1 MLISAPVRDI
11 FMFKGKSSPAS
22 RMGWIDYAKGIAIV
36 LVVYRH
42 VEFGIRNSGI
52 PLNQWVINLN
62 DMLYSFRMPLFFLL
76 SGLFFQ
82 KSIERKGEKRFLVS
96 RINTLLYPYILWALI
111 QITLQIMFP
120 GVANAHRSVRDY
132 MNILIQPRNLDQLW
146 YLFALFNVTLLY
158 LLTSRLFKYDNIAR
172 LVLSLIFLALA
183 PLVKEISTV
192 YDILLHYIFFCI
204 GNITA
209 SWFFSDKTQDR
220 LSSMSGLLILLPVF
234 VLCQYYFLYH
244 QQMNLYLYAVIALIG
259 SMFVIMVSFQLEK
272 YQVLPILKLF
282 GHYSLYIYLLHVPIV
297 SVIRYVLL
305 QYWLGINEIV
315 LLVLLILIA
324 IFFSIIIYRVL
335 MQMKMRWLFHGPFV
349 VQSYDNKKEQL
360 TVNKN
365 SY

>member
-1 MLISAPVRDI
+1 
-11 FMFKGKSSPAS
+11 MFKYKSSSTS

-42 VEFGIRNSGI
+42 VEFGIRNSGV
-52 PLNQWVINLN
+52 PLSQWIINLN

-82 KSIERKGEKRFLVS
+82 KSIERKGEKRFIVS

-120 GVANAHRSVRDY
+120 GVANAQRSVKDY

-158 LLTSRLFKYDNIAR
+158 LITSRLFKYDNLAR
-172 LVLSLIFLALA
+172 LILSLIFLSLA
-183 PLVKEISTV
+183 PLAKDVSTI

-209 SWFFSDKTQDR
+209 SWFFSDKIQNR
-220 LSSMSGLLILLPVF
+220 LSSLSGLLILLPVF
-234 VLCQYYFLYH
+234 ILCQYYFLYD
-244 QQMNLYLYAVIALIG
+244 QQMNLYLYALIALTG

-272 YQVLPILKLF
+272 YQIFPILKLF

-297 SVIRYVLL
+297 SVIRYLLL
-305 QYWLGINEIV
+305 QYWLGINAMV

-324 IFFSIIIYRVL
+324 IFFSIIIYRLL
-335 MQMKMRWLFHGPFV
+335 MKMKMRWLFHGPFV
-349 VQSYDNKKEQL
+349 VPSNESKKEQL
-360 TVNKN
+360 STNKI